1 MGVPSVAELAF
12 HPIYILI
19 TSANGQDVGYI
30 FVGSGGEFFW
40 GSVLVLSG
48 MYLL

>member
-1 MGVPSVAELAF
+1 MGVPPVTKLTI
-12 HPIYILI
+12 HPISILI

-40 GSVLVLSG
+40 VSVLVLSG
-48 MYLL
+48 M

>member
-1 MGVPSVAELAF
+1 MER
-12 HPIYILI
+12 
-19 TSANGQDVGYI
+19 NVGYI

-40 GSVLVLSG
+40 DLVLMLSG